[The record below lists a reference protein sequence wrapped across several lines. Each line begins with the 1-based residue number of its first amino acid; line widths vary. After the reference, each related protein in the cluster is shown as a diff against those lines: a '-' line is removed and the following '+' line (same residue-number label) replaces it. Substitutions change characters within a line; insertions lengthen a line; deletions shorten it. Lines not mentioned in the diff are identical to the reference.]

1 MHLLEK
7 EAIVMRKPVEQIEE
21 ATILFAGDSGDG
33 SQTIGTQMTETTAL
47 IGNDVATLPDY
58 PAEIRAPAGSLA
70 GVSGFQLHFSSE
82 QIHTPG
88 DLCDVLVAMNPA
100 ALKVHLHKLK
110 ANGILIVNIDNFARR
125 SLRLAG
131 YEDNPLED
139 GTLAKYQ
146 VFPVELTRLT
156 RKALETTDLSTR
168 EIDRCKNFF
177 ALGMIL
183 WLYNRPMEYTMKWV
197 KTKFARRPQY
207 IEANILALRAGNVYC
222 EATEQF
228 AVSYDVKPASFEPGT
243 YRNIEGNMATVL
255 GLIAAS
261 HQSGLPLVYGSY
273 PITPASDILHGLA
286 QYRNFG
292 VVTMQMEDEIAA
304 VGVAIGAAFSGSLGV
319 TGSSG
324 PGLALKSEAIN
335 LAMIA
340 ELPLVVC
347 NIQRAGPSTGMPTKT
362 EQSDLLQMFYGR
374 NGESP
379 IPIIA
384 PSRPYDCFETIYEAC
399 RIAVKY
405 RTPVI
410 FLSDLYIGMGAE
422 PWRIP
427 KLSEL
432 PEIKADFAGRE
443 YAHGNGFEPYQRD
456 PETLARPWA
465 KPGTPGLEHR
475 IGGLEKS
482 DITGHVSY
490 DAENHQRMVEIRA
503 EKVAR
508 IANEIPPTEVFGA
521 QEGDLLLL
529 GWGGT
534 YGAIRTAVE
543 HSVEDGLSIAH
554 VHLRHL
560 NPFPNDLADILNRF
574 KKVLIPELNSGQ
586 LLQLIRSTY
595 FIDVIGLNKVEGQPF
610 HVFELQAKIDAIF
623 KELGHF

>member
-1 MHLLEK
+1 
-7 EAIVMRKPVEQIEE
+7 MRKPVEQIEE

-110 ANGILIVNIDNFARR
+110 PNGILIVNIDNFARR

-384 PSRPYDCFETIYEAC
+384 PSRPFDCFETIYEAC

>member
-1 MHLLEK
+1 
-7 EAIVMRKPVEQIEE
+7 MRKPVEQIEE

-100 ALKVHLHKLK
+100 ALKVHLNKLK
-110 ANGILIVNIDNFARR
+110 PNGILIVNTDNFARR
-125 SLRLAG
+125 NLRLAG
-131 YEDNPLED
+131 YEEDPLED
-139 GTLAKYQ
+139 DKFTKYQ
-146 VFPVELTRLT
+146 VFRVELTQLT
-156 RKALETTDLSTR
+156 RKSLETTQLSTP

-183 WLYNRPMEYTMKWV
+183 WLYNRPMEYTMKWI
-197 KTKFARRPQY
+197 KEKFAKRPQY
-207 IEANILALRAGNVYC
+207 IESNILALRAGNTYC

-228 AVSYDVKPASFEPGT
+228 AVSYDVKPADFEPGT

-255 GLIAAS
+255 GLVAAS
-261 HQSGLPLVYGSY
+261 YQSGLPLVYGSY

-304 VGVAIGAAFSGSLGV
+304 VGVAIGAAFSGALGV

-379 IPIIA
+379 LPIIA
-384 PSRPYDCFETIYEAC
+384 PSRPFDCFETVYEAC

-405 RTPVI
+405 RTAVI

-422 PWRIP
+422 PWKIP
-427 KLSEL
+427 QLSEL
-432 PEIKADFAGRE
+432 PEIRADFAVG
-443 YAHGNGFEPYQRD
+443 ADTNNGFEPYLRD

-465 KPGTPGLEHR
+465 KPGTTGLEHR

-482 DITGHVSY
+482 DVTGHVSY

-508 IANEIPPTEVFGA
+508 IADELPPTEVFGA
-521 QEGDLLLL
+521 TEGDILLL

-534 YGAIRTAVE
+534 YGAIRTTAE
-543 HSVEDGLSIAH
+543 NYIAEGLPVAH

-560 NPFPNDLADILNRF
+560 NPFPKDLVDILQRF
-574 KKVLIPELNSGQ
+574 KKILIPELNSGQ

-595 FIDVIGLNKVEGQPF
+595 LIDAIGLNKVQGQPF
-610 HVFELQAKIDAIF
+610 HVFELASKIDEILEEIGQA
-623 KELGHF
+623 

>member
-1 MHLLEK
+1 
-7 EAIVMRKPVEQIEE
+7 MRKPVEQIEE

-110 ANGILIVNIDNFARR
+110 PNGILIVNLDNFARR

-131 YEDNPLED
+131 YETNPLED
-139 GTLAKYQ
+139 GTVTKYQ

-156 RKALETTDLSTR
+156 RKALETTDLTTR

-197 KTKFARRPQY
+197 KTKFAKKPQY
-207 IEANILALRAGNVYC
+207 IEANILALRAGNIYC

-228 AVSYDVKPASFEPGT
+228 AVSYDVKPAAFEPGT

-255 GLIAAS
+255 GLVAAS

-292 VVTMQMEDEIAA
+292 VITMQMEDEIAA
-304 VGVAIGAAFSGSLGV
+304 VGVAIGAAFTGSLGV

-335 LAMIA
+335 LAMIV
-340 ELPLVVC
+340 ELPLVIC

-379 IPIIA
+379 IPIVA
-384 PSRPYDCFETIYEAC
+384 PSRPFDCFESVYEAC

-410 FLSDLYIGMGAE
+410 FLSDLYIAMGAE
-422 PWRIP
+422 PWKIP
-427 KLSEL
+427 QLSEL

-443 YAHGNGFEPYQRD
+443 HAHGNEFEPYQRD
-456 PETLARPWA
+456 LETLARPWA

-490 DAENHQRMVEIRA
+490 DAENHQKMVEIRA

-508 IANEIPPTEVFGA
+508 IADDFPPTEVFGA
-521 QEGDLLLL
+521 QEGDVLLL

-543 HSVEDGLSIAH
+543 NCVEEGLPIAH
-554 VHLRHL
+554 VHLRYL
-560 NPFPNDLADILNRF
+560 NPFPNDLVDIFNRF
-574 KKVLIPELNSGQ
+574 KRILIPELNTGQ
-586 LLQLIRSTY
+586 LRQLIRGTY
-595 FIDVIGLNKVEGQPF
+595 LIDAIGFNKVQGQPF
-610 HVFELQAKIDAIF
+610 HVFELESKIGEIL

>member
-1 MHLLEK
+1 
-7 EAIVMRKPVEQIEE
+7 MRKPVEQIEE

-100 ALKVHLHKLK
+100 ALKVHLQKLK
-110 ANGILIVNIDNFARR
+110 PNGILIVNEDNFADRN
-125 SLRLAG
+125 LRLAG
-131 YEDNPLED
+131 YENNPLED
-139 GTLAKYQ
+139 GTLTKYQ
-146 VFPVELTRLT
+146 VFPVELTSLT
-156 RKALETTDLSTR
+156 RKALESTQLRTQEMDLCR
-168 EIDRCKNFF
+168 NFF

-197 KTKFARRPQY
+197 KTKFAKKPQY
-207 IEANILALRAGNVYC
+207 IESNILALRAGNTYC

-228 AVSYDVKPASFEPGT
+228 AVSYDVKPAVFEPGT
-243 YRNIEGNMATVL
+243 YRNIDGNMATVL
-255 GLIAAS
+255 GLIAAA
-261 HQSGLPLVYGSY
+261 HQSGLPLVYGGY

-286 QYRNFG
+286 LYRNFG
-292 VVTMQMEDEIAA
+292 VITMQMEDEIAA
-304 VGVAIGAAFSGSLGV
+304 VGVAIGAAFSGALGV

-340 ELPLVVC
+340 ELPLVIC

-379 IPIIA
+379 IPIVA
-384 PSRPYDCFETIYEAC
+384 PSRPFDCFDTVYEAC

-422 PWRIP
+422 PWKIP
-427 KLSEL
+427 PLSDL
-432 PEIKADFAGRE
+432 PEIRPDFAVS
-443 YAHGNGFEPYQRD
+443 ADTSNGFEPYLRD

-465 KPGTPGLEHR
+465 KPGTAGLEHR

-482 DITGHVSY
+482 DVTGHVSY
-490 DAENHQRMVEIRA
+490 DAENHQKMVEIRA

-508 IANEIPPTEVFGA
+508 IADDFPPTEIFGA
-521 QEGDLLLL
+521 AEGEILLL

-543 HSVEDGLSIAH
+543 NYVAEELPIGH

-560 NPFPNDLADILNRF
+560 NPFPNDLGDILSRF

-586 LLQLIRSTY
+586 LRQLIRSTY
-595 FIDVIGLNKVEGQPF
+595 LIDAIGLNKVQGQPF
-610 HVFELQAKIDAIF
+610 HVFELHSKIDEIL
-623 KELGHF
+623 KEIRHP

>member
-1 MHLLEK
+1 
-7 EAIVMRKPVEQIEE
+7 MRKPVEQIEA

-100 ALKVHLHKLK
+100 ALKMQLHKLK
-110 ANGILIVNIDNFARR
+110 PNGILIVNTDNFARR

-131 YEDNPLED
+131 YEANPLED
-139 GTLAKYQ
+139 GSVAKYQ
-146 VFPVELTRLT
+146 VFQVELTRLT
-156 RKALETTDLSTR
+156 RKALENTDLTTR

-183 WLYNRPMEYTMKWV
+183 WLYNRPMDYTMRWI
-197 KTKFARRPQY
+197 KTKFATKPQY
-207 IEANILALRAGNVYC
+207 VEANILALRAGNIYC

-228 AVSYDVKPASFEPGT
+228 AVSYDVKPAVFEPGT

-255 GLIAAS
+255 GLVAAS

-292 VVTMQMEDEIAA
+292 VITMQMEDEIAA
-304 VGVAIGAAFSGSLGV
+304 VGVAIGAAFSGALGV

-340 ELPLVVC
+340 ELPLVIC

-379 IPIIA
+379 IPIVA
-384 PSRPYDCFETIYEAC
+384 PSRPYDCFEAVYEAC

-422 PWRIP
+422 PWKIP

-432 PEIKADFAGRE
+432 PEIKANFAGRDQ
-443 YAHGNGFEPYQRD
+443 AHGNGFEAYQRD

-508 IANEIPPTEVFGA
+508 IANDLPPTEVFGA
-521 QEGDLLLL
+521 QAGDILLL

-543 HSVEDGLSIAH
+543 QCVEEGISIAH

-560 NPFPNDLADILNRF
+560 NPFPNDLVDILKRF
-574 KKVLIPELNSGQ
+574 KRILIPELNTGQ
-586 LLQLIRSTY
+586 LRQLIRSTY
-595 FIDVIGLNKVEGQPF
+595 LIDAIGFNKVQGQPF
-610 HVFELQAKIDAIF
+610 HVFELQSKIDEIL

>member
-1 MHLLEK
+1 MIH
-7 EAIVMRKPVEQIEE
+7 KPVEQIEE

-110 ANGILIVNIDNFARR
+110 PNGILIVNIDNFARR

-146 VFPVELTRLT
+146 VFQVELTRLT
-156 RKALETTDLSTR
+156 RKSLETTDLTTR

-183 WLYNRPMEYTMKWV
+183 WLYNRSMEYTIKWV
-197 KTKFARRPQY
+197 KTKFARKPQY
-207 IEANILALRAGNVYC
+207 IEANILALRGGNTYC

-228 AVSYDVKPASFEPGT
+228 AVSYDVKPAIFEPGT

-384 PSRPYDCFETIYEAC
+384 PSRPYDCFETVYEAC

-443 YAHGNGFEPYQRD
+443 HAHGNGFEPYQRD
-456 PETLARPWA
+456 PQTLARPWA

-508 IANEIPPTEVFGA
+508 IANEIPPIDVFGA

-543 HSVEDGLSIAH
+543 HCVEDGLSIAH

-586 LLQLIRSTY
+586 LLQLIRSTHL
-595 FIDVIGLNKVEGQPF
+595 IDAVGLNKVEGQPF
-610 HVFELQAKIDAIF
+610 HVFELQSKIGEIL
-623 KELGHF
+623 KELEHF

>member
-1 MHLLEK
+1 
-7 EAIVMRKPVEQIEE
+7 MRKPVEQIEE

-100 ALKVHLHKLK
+100 ALKVQLNKLK
-110 ANGILIVNIDNFARR
+110 PNGILIVNVDNFARR
-125 SLRLAG
+125 NLRLAG
-131 YEDNPLED
+131 YESNPLED
-139 GTLAKYQ
+139 DTLTKYQ
-146 VFPVELTRLT
+146 VFKVELTQLT
-156 RKALETTDLSTR
+156 RKALETTNLTTG

-183 WLYNRPMEYTMKWV
+183 WFYNRPMEYTMKWI
-197 KTKFARRPQY
+197 KAKFAKKPEY
-207 IEANILALRAGNVYC
+207 IESNILALRAGNTYC

-228 AVSYDVKPASFEPGT
+228 AVSYDVKPAVFEPGT

-255 GLIAAS
+255 GLVAAS

-304 VGVAIGAAFSGSLGV
+304 VGVAIGAAFSGALGV

-340 ELPLVVC
+340 ELPIVIC

-379 IPIIA
+379 VPIIA
-384 PSRPYDCFETIYEAC
+384 SSRPYDCFEAVYEAC

-422 PWRIP
+422 PWKIP
-427 KLSEL
+427 QLSEL
-432 PEIKADFAGRE
+432 PEIRPDFA
-443 YAHGNGFEPYQRD
+443 ASADSNNGFEPYLRD

-482 DITGHVSY
+482 DVTGHVSY
-490 DAENHQRMVEIRA
+490 DAENHEKMVEIRA

-508 IANEIPPTEVFGA
+508 IADDIPPTEVFGA
-521 QEGDLLLL
+521 QEGEILLL

-534 YGAIRTAVE
+534 YGAIRTVVE
-543 HSVEDGLSIAH
+543 NCVAEGLPIGH

-560 NPFPNDLADILNRF
+560 NPFPKDLDDILQRF

-595 FIDVIGLNKVEGQPF
+595 LINAVGLNKVQGQPF
-610 HVFELQAKIDAIF
+610 HVFELHAKIDEIL
-623 KELGHF
+623 KEIGHL

>member
-1 MHLLEK
+1 
-7 EAIVMRKPVEQIEE
+7 MRKPIEQIEE

-100 ALKVHLHKLK
+100 ALKVHLQKLK
-110 ANGILIVNIDNFARR
+110 PNGILIVNSDNFARR
-125 SLRLAG
+125 NLRLAG
-131 YEDNPLED
+131 YEQDPLTD
-139 GTLAKYQ
+139 DSLTKYQ
-146 VFPVELTRLT
+146 VFPVDLTRLT
-156 RKALETTDLSTR
+156 RKALEDTELTTR

-183 WLYNRPMEYTMKWV
+183 WLYNRPMDYTLKWI
-197 KTKFARRPQY
+197 KTKFARKPQY
-207 IEANILALRAGNVYC
+207 VESNILALRAGNVYC

-228 AVSYDVKPASFEPGT
+228 ATSYNVKAAEFSPGT

-261 HQSGLPLVYGSY
+261 QQAGLPLVYGSY

-304 VGVAIGAAFSGSLGV
+304 VGVAIGASFSGALGV

-340 ELPLVVC
+340 ELPLVIC

-362 EQSDLLQMFYGR
+362 EQSDLLQMLYGR

-379 IPIIA
+379 VPIVA
-384 PSRPYDCFETIYEAC
+384 PTRPYDCFDTVYEAC

-410 FLSDLYIGMGAE
+410 FLSDLYIAMGAE
-422 PWRIP
+422 PWKIP

-432 PEIKADFAGRE
+432 PVIEPNFAKGLSLNGDEGDTFKPYIRE
-443 YAHGNGFEPYQRD
+443 T
-456 PETLARPWA
+456 ETLASPWA
-465 KPGTPGLEHR
+465 KPGTSGLEHR

-482 DITGHVSY
+482 DVTGNVSY
-490 DAENHQRMVEIRA
+490 DAENHEKMVHLRA

-508 IANEIPPTEVFGA
+508 VTQDIPATEVFGA
-521 QEGDLLLL
+521 EEGELLLL
-529 GWGGT
+529 GWGST
-534 YGAIRTAVE
+534 YGPIRTAVE
-543 HSVEDGLSIAH
+543 NYIADGVDDVAH
-554 VHLRHL
+554 VHIRHL
-560 NPFPNDLADILNRF
+560 NPFPSDLGEILTRF
-574 KKVLIPELNSGQ
+574 KKVLIPELNTGQ
-586 LLQLIRSTY
+586 LRQLIRSTY
-595 FIDVIGLNKVEGQPF
+595 FINAIGLNKVQGQPF
-610 HVFELQAKIDAIF
+610 HVFEVEAKI
-623 KELGHF
+623 KELL